1 MSNLKI
7 DWSGRSHKFT
17 KKDVKYL
24 SNIIQNA
31 DPLTQGKYLREFE
44 SKTSK
49 YLGVNNK
56 NLYAV
61 SSAAAA
67 LEIISTLLQL
77 KKGDEVIIPA
87 HTYCASAIP
96 FARRNAKIIWS
107 DIDFKT
113 RVSDI
118 NDIKKKITRKTK
130 AIVIVHLYG
139 YHCDFRKII
148 NFCKRKNI
156 KIIED
161 CAQAFGSQLGKKK
174 SGTYGDFACYSFHSQ
189 KNITTLGEGG
199 MIYVKDKKL
208 ASKVPGL
215 RHNGHCNFKFRRK
228 NYWLP
233 AMGNLDIDLKNQWPF
248 KFTLSEIQ
256 CGAGIVMLKKL
267 DKLNNLRITRARKF
281 IKSLS
286 SFKELDFNAS
296 FKNKRHTYHL
306 LSAYYQPK
314 NKIDRNNLI
323 QLLYRKFKIK
333 CAVQYYPL
341 YRYALFKKMGV
352 KTINCKNTNK
362 FYDNM
367 ISFPFHIW
375 MSDADFRYLIKSVKI
390 ALKIL
395 EKKRNF

>member
-17 KKDVKYL
+17 NKDVKYL

-49 YLGVNNK
+49 YLRVNSK
-56 NLYAV
+56 NIYAV

-96 FARRNAKIIWS
+96 FARRKAKIIWS

-199 MIYVKDKKL
+199 MIYVKDNKL

-267 DKLNNLRITRARKF
+267 DKLKAKASKKIEP
-281 IKSLS
+281 SL
-286 SFKELDFNAS
+286 
-296 FKNKRHTYHL
+296 L
-306 LSAYYQPK
+306 LSYEKLVQRQ
-314 NKIDRNNLI
+314 RNGL
-323 QLLYRKFKIK
+323 
-333 CAVQYYPL
+333 AV
-341 YRYALFKKMGV
+341 V
-352 KTINCKNTNK
+352 KVSRGACGGCFNVVPAQRQAEI
-362 FYDNM
+362 
-367 ISFPFHIW
+367 
-375 MSDADFRYLIKSVKI
+375 R
-390 ALKIL
+390 
-395 EKKRNF
+395 EKKKIILCEYCGRILADVITEVVEEKPKKRTVRKKATTKKKVVTKKKVAAKK